1 LRFIWYFAFELTR
14 FVCCAAAI
22 VRLYLPQSVIR
33 GCDMKL
39 QVPAVAAAC
48 LALASSPTLAAPAS
62 IAFVGDSMSDGIW
75 GAFFRMTG
83 GGHCS
88 PGELTLIRD
97 ARNGTGLARP
107 DHFDWTGELDALVG
121 KDAPTLVFAAIG
133 LNDAQDLVMP
143 DKTKFK
149 LGSDGWLAQY
159 KQNVADFYEH
169 AGKGGAPVVI
179 MGLPN
184 LRDDGAERHA
194 ELVNGIYHD
203 VAANERDV
211 SVTYI
216 APWHLTN
223 DDGSFAAFG
232 NNLNGQTVQIR
243 APDGLHFTQ
252 AGYDVLAR
260 YLEPTVTQALAAA
273 HVKLSDTC
281 LGG

>member
-1 LRFIWYFAFELTR
+1 MPVHRQPGTILTDHR
-14 FVCCAAAI
+14 I
-22 VRLYLPQSVIR
+22 
-33 GCDMKL
+33 
-39 QVPAVAAAC
+39 QVPLDHAEPGGEHIEVFAREVVAAKKGADR
-48 LALASSPTLAAPAS
+48 LPWLLFLQGGPGNRSP
-62 IAFVGDSMSDGIW
+62 
-75 GAFFRMTG
+75 
-83 GGHCS
+83 
-88 PGELTLIRD
+88 
-97 ARNGTGLARP
+97 RP
-107 DHFDWTGELDALVG
+107 
-121 KDAPTLVFAAIG
+121 
-133 LNDAQDLVMP
+133 
-143 DKTKFK
+143 

-194 ELVNGIYHD
+194 ELVNGIYHE

-223 DDGSFAAFG
+223 DDGSFASFG
-232 NNLNGQTVQIR
+232 KNLNGQTVQIR

>member
-1 LRFIWYFAFELTR
+1 MTVRVL
-14 FVCCAAAI
+14 AAAT
-22 VRLYLPQSVIR
+22 VSL
-33 GCDMKL
+33 G
-39 QVPAVAAAC
+39 
-48 LALASSPTLAAPAS
+48 LALGSGPAWAAPAS

-83 GGHCS
+83 GGRCN

-107 DHFDWTGELDALVG
+107 DHFDWTGELDTLVD
-121 KDAPTLVFAAIG
+121 KSMPTLVFAVIG

-149 LGSDGWLAQY
+149 LGSDAWLTQY
-159 KQNVADFYEH
+159 QKNVADFYEH

-184 LRDDGAERHA
+184 LRDDSAEKHA
-194 ELVNGIYHD
+194 EFVNGIYHD

-216 APWHLTN
+216 EPWHLTN
-223 DDGSFAAFG
+223 DDGSFASFG
-232 NNLNGQTVQIR
+232 KNLNGQTVQIR

-252 AGYDVLAR
+252 AGYDVLAK
-260 YLEPTVTQALAAA
+260 YLEPSVAKALAAA

-281 LGG
+281 LSS